1 MQNSD
6 FTSSNRSC
14 QMNPRIRKF
23 KKMIDSR
30 SLLGVIGIMLALPC
44 AGFTIEAR
52 SLPMVAVVPL
62 EGRKVDSLDARTL
75 TDALADQLVKT
86 KAVRVMERSQMDAIL
101 KEQGFQQ
108 SGACDGQE
116 CAVQIGK
123 LLGIDRIVVGS
134 VASFGKAYTIAVREV
149 DVQTGEVL
157 VTASKNLK
165 GEFENLLT
173 DIVPQIAR
181 DLANP
186 DLTKTAAISPESSST
201 PAVPVEQKPTP
212 KADRRSGT
220 WGWWVAGGLA
230 AAGGATAAIL
240 LLNDNGSKSN
250 NSTNTDITVRWAK

>member
-1 MQNSD
+1 MKINS
-6 FTSSNRSC
+6 RL
-14 QMNPRIRKF
+14 
-23 KKMIDSR
+23 
-30 SLLGVIGIMLALPC
+30 LLGVVGIILALSSVSYSSET
-44 AGFTIEAR
+44 A

-62 EGRKVDSLDARTL
+62 DGRKVDSLDALTL

-86 KAVRVMERSQMDAIL
+86 KSVRVMERAQMEAIL

-149 DVQTGEVL
+149 DVQTGEVM
-157 VTASKNLK
+157 VAASKNLK

-173 DIVPQIAR
+173 DIVPQIAH
-181 DLANP
+181 DLAHP
-186 DLTKTAAISPESSST
+186 DLTKSVAIMPGTELT
-201 PAVPVEQKPTP
+201 PSVPVEQTPAPTEN
-212 KADRRSGT
+212 KHSST

-230 AAGGATAAIL
+230 AAGGVTAAIL
-240 LLNDNGSKSN
+240 LLNDSESKSN

>member
-1 MQNSD
+1 
-6 FTSSNRSC
+6 
-14 QMNPRIRKF
+14 MNPRIRKF

-30 SLLGVIGIMLALPC
+30 SLLGVMGIMLALPC

-165 GEFENLLT
+165 GDFENLLT
-173 DIVPQIAR
+173 DIVPQIAH

-186 DLTKTAAISPESSST
+186 DLTKSAAITPESQPT
-201 PAVPVEQKPTP
+201 PSAPVEQNPSPSEK
-212 KADRRSGT
+212 KRSST
-220 WGWWVAGGLA
+220 WGWWVAGGLT

-250 NSTNTDITVRWAK
+250 NNSTNTDITVRWAK